1 MVSEK
6 TISRLTNYQTLLR
19 LQQAQGR
26 THLFSHQLA
35 DLARVTPAQV
45 RRDLMVIGYT
55 GNPRTGYHV
64 GDLQDSLMQFFAFST
79 GIPTAL
85 VGVGSLGR
93 ALLSYFMSG
102 RSNIRILA
110 AFDNDPGKTGR
121 VLSGCRIHPMN
132 RLRETLAETTVS
144 CALVTVPGGEAQK
157 VTDALVGAGVHG
169 IVNFAPVRLK
179 VPPTVFVENLD
190 VTSSIEKAAFFA
202 RNYSLKTQEETN
214 HE

>member
-93 ALLSYFMSG
+93 ALLSYFMTG

-110 AFDNDPGKTGR
+110 AFDNDPTKAGR
-121 VLSGCRIHPMN
+121 ILSGCRIHPMT
-132 RLRETLAETTVS
+132 RLRDTLSEVTVS
-144 CALVTVPGGEAQK
+144 CALVTVPGAEAQK

>member
-64 GDLQDSLMQFFAFST
+64 DDLQESLMQFFAFSS

-93 ALLSYFMSG
+93 ALLSYFMTG
-102 RSNIRILA
+102 RSNIRVLA
-110 AFDNDPGKTGR
+110 AFDNDPVKAGR
-121 VLSGCRIHPMN
+121 ILSGCRIHPMT
-132 RLRETLAETTVS
+132 RLRDTLSEVTIS
-144 CALVTVPGGEAQK
+144 CALLTVPGSEAQK

-202 RNYSLKTQEETN
+202 RNFSVKLQEESN